1 MMKKNTSKIRRL
13 SIMKKGLTNI
23 TVLTLR
29 RK

>member
-1 MMKKNTSKIRRL
+1 MMKKYTSRIRKL
-13 SIMKKGLTNI
+13 SVKKGLTNI